1 MTNLEYAEMMLEIY
15 EDDEPTNF
23 EAIEHYKRLAEQER
37 EQNLKNNKIN

>member
-23 EAIEHYKRLAEQER
+23 EAIQHYRDLVTQER
-37 EQNLKNNKIN
+37 ERMAKHG